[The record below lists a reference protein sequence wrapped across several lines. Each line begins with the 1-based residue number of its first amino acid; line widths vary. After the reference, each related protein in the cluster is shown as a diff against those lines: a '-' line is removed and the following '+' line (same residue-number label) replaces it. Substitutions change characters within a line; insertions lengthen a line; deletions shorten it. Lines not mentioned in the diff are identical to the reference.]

1 MAHGVLKWFNQA
13 SDYGFIACDD
23 GSPDRYVRGENVG
36 RGASVAAGAR
46 VQFEPREGG
55 MGPEAIN
62 VRERSATRHTRNGRI
77 EPSRRHGPFDPRF
90 TPRPNAARLLATGN
104 DPSVAR
110 EHANT
115 DGRRRQKEAVQD
127 WESEGG
133 AIAELPRANPTA
145 QAA

>member
-23 GSPDRYVRGENVG
+23 GSPDRYERGENVT
-36 RGASVAAGAR
+36 RGASIAAGSR
-46 VQFEPREGG
+46 VQFEPLEGG

-62 VRERSATRHTRNGRI
+62 VRERSATRHPRNGRI

-90 TPRPNAARLLATGN
+90 GPRPDAAGLRAIG
-104 DPSVAR
+104 P
-110 EHANT
+110 
-115 DGRRRQKEAVQD
+115 RQKEAVQD

-133 AIAELPRANPTA
+133 AIAEPPRANPTA